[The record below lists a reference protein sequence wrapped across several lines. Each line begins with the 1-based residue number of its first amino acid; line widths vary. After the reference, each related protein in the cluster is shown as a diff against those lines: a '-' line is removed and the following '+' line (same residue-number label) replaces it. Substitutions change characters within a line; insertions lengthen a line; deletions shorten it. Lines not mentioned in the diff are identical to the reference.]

1 MNWGWR
7 ITLFLTLFIGF
18 ILSMVIYS
26 FGRTNDLVSDDYYN
40 QEIQYQKNIDAQQN
54 GLYLAK
60 DITIQSSNEEINIAF
75 PASFNPEIEKGDI
88 SFYRPDNAKLDRS
101 FPMKLNKNNAQK
113 IMKNDVVSG
122 FYKITIQFIQ
132 DGKLHLINKE
142 MWL

>member
-7 ITLFLTLFIGF
+7 IALFLTLFISF
-18 ILSMVIYS
+18 ILYMVIYS
-26 FGRTNDLVSDDYYN
+26 FGRTNDLVSEDYYN
-40 QEIQYQKNIDAQQN
+40 QEIQYQKNIDAQEK

-60 DITIQSSNEEINIAF
+60 DIRIDSKENVIEIQF
-75 PASFNPEIEKGDI
+75 PTSFEREIEKGDI

-101 FPMKLNKNNAQK
+101 FPMKLDQNNIQSINKSEIA
-113 IMKNDVVSG
+113 SG

-132 DGKLHLINKE
+132 HGDLHLINKE